1 MPKTMQE
8 VEIEKKHLDL
18 YLRSLKHL
26 QELPRFSWDSTDLKS
41 QIWDRGPLALGL

>member
-26 QELPRFSWDSTDLKS
+26 QELPRFSWDSTDS
-41 QIWDRGPLALGL
+41 E